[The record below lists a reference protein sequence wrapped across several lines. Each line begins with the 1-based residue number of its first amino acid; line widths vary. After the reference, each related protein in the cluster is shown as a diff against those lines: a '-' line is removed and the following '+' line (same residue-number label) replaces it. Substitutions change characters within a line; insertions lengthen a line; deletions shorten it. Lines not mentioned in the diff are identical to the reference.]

1 MKIKAKKGC
10 INPECVMCK
19 KKEHAHKD
27 DAFCP
32 KCGISLCFVCEKC
45 HTVLADGSTKLCVIC
60 QAKKDDAK
68 EKRKDAL
75 GKIGAGVGAGVGAI
89 GAGVGAIAAAVVKK
103 K

>member
-10 INPECVMCK
+10 TNPECIQCK

-27 DAFCP
+27 DLFCP
-32 KCGISLCFVCEKC
+32 RCGGSLNYVCEKC
-45 HTVLADGSTKLCVIC
+45 HTVLADGSTKLCVGC

-68 EKRKDAL
+68 EKRNDRL
-75 GKIGAGVGAGVGAI
+75 GKIGGGAL
-89 GAGVGAIAAAVVKK
+89 AIAATVPGIIAAVVKK